1 MAFIEEIISGVSNA
15 LYSYILIVVLVL
27 GGLYFTIRTRFAPFR
42 LFKDQIKSVTQK
54 PTDGKSVSSFQ
65 ALMVSTASR
74 VGTGNIIGVSTA
86 LCLGGFGSVFW
97 MWIIALIGSASAFVE
112 STLAQIFKKKKVV
125 LSHFHPDHVWNL
137 ICTTRSELYV
147 SENTRKYVKQGTIV
161 KDEIVE
167 PANGK
172 YPELR
177 VFNFPSCHAKGCL
190 ALQCGEYVFLGDATY
205 SQEKGSKHIYNEQIL
220 KQMIDCIEQLDCEF
234 IGLSHS
240 RGFIHK
246 KEDVLTLL
254 KSIYGFR
261 EKGRSEISFDN
272 FFYNDEIME
281 KEFEEEVEFK
291 IVGST
296 EANSLAGKISNE
308 SPLGAAL
315 LGKGIGDIVEV
326 EAQAGTMT
334 YKVLKIDRSI

>member
-1 MAFIEEIISGVSNA
+1 MKMAIQISLTAEIIELNEQI
-15 LYSYILIVVLVL
+15 SYIKASKNPLSSDVV
-27 GGLYFTIRTRFAPFR
+27 FIKR
-42 LFKDQIKSVTQK
+42 KDCIWVYDVGACKE
-54 PTDGKSVSSFQ
+54 
-65 ALMVSTASR
+65 TAHE
-74 VGTGNIIGVSTA
+74 I
-86 LCLGGFGSVFW
+86 
-97 MWIIALIGSASAFVE
+97 E
-112 STLAQIFKKKKVV
+112 QIFKKKKVV

-147 SENTRKYVKQGTIV
+147 SETTRKYVKQGTIV
-161 KDEIVE
+161 EDEIVE

-246 KEDVLTLL
+246 KEDVLILL

-281 KEFEEEVEFK
+281 KEFEEDEE
-291 IVGST
+291 
-296 EANSLAGKISNE
+296 E
-308 SPLGAAL
+308 S
-315 LGKGIGDIVEV
+315 DE
-326 EAQAGTMT
+326 
-334 YKVLKIDRSI
+334 